1 MKNCSNMRID
11 THVHIGGEKVGFA
24 MTEEMVLT
32 AMEKYRID
40 FMLVSNGDAVEVD
53 HEQKL
58 IPAEF
63 QVSQEEALRRV
74 IAFARKHPGKI
85 GVGVWVKPL
94 TETVTE
100 ELEQLIA
107 ENRDIIYALKL
118 HPFHSKV
125 SPVDERTLPY
135 LELAKKYG
143 LPVVSHTG
151 TGEEDSPVHVY
162 EAALRYP
169 EIPFVMVHMGLGS
182 DNKEALELLGRAD
195 NLYGDTAWVPMETT
209 IEAIRRYG
217 SRKMFFGSDTPI
229 DGIDT
234 YYCNP
239 KGERSIYQ
247 DYFHVLPEK
256 IDREAYE
263 DLMWRNA
270 VRVFQLPVKP
280 VQR

>member
-1 MKNCSNMRID
+1 MRID

-32 AMEKYRID
+32 AMEKYNID
-40 FMLVSNGDAVEVD
+40 FALVSNGDTVEVD

-58 IPAEF
+58 IPKEF
-63 QVSQEEALRRV
+63 HVSQENALQRV

-100 ELEQLIA
+100 ELERLIA
-107 ENRDIIYALKL
+107 ENRDMIYALKL
-118 HPFHSKV
+118 HPFHSKI

-135 LELAKKYG
+135 LELAKKYR

-151 TGEEDSPVHVY
+151 TGEEDAPVHVY

-182 DNKEALELLGRAD
+182 DNKEALELLGKAD
-195 NLYGDTAWVPMETT
+195 NLYGDTTWVPMETT
-209 IEAIRRYG
+209 IEAIRSYG
-217 SRKMFFGSDTPI
+217 SRKMLFGSDTPI
-229 DGIDT
+229 DGVDT
-234 YYCNP
+234 YLCNP
-239 KGERSIYQ
+239 KGERSLYQ

-270 VRVFQLPVKP
+270 VRVFQLPVDGI
-280 VQR
+280 RR